1 MSSPKKAKRALGPR
15 PLLKGYPHFSFHI
28 SRAHSLDF
36 TRPRRNH
43 EPLRQRAH
51 RRRQKKDGVTAAGA
65 ARSLIRRTHAR
76 HSSPMPR
83 SSRGHR
89 LGRALV
95 DAAVVCPE
103 GRPEAAGDA
112 GGLCAVRVV
121 KEEDVVD
128 RRNLPRDSRD
138 LAEIDV
144 GKGLVARSSRE
155 LAAS

>member
-1 MSSPKKAKRALGPR
+1 
-15 PLLKGYPHFSFHI
+15 
-28 SRAHSLDF
+28 
-36 TRPRRNH
+36 
-43 EPLRQRAH
+43 
-51 RRRQKKDGVTAAGA
+51 
-65 ARSLIRRTHAR
+65 
-76 HSSPMPR
+76 MPR

-144 GKGLVARSSRE
+144 GKGRVARSSRE
-155 LAAS
+155 LAEIWPRCSTSAASTTLKPGRAAQELDSLTGR

>member
-1 MSSPKKAKRALGPR
+1 
-15 PLLKGYPHFSFHI
+15 
-28 SRAHSLDF
+28 
-36 TRPRRNH
+36 
-43 EPLRQRAH
+43 
-51 RRRQKKDGVTAAGA
+51 
-65 ARSLIRRTHAR
+65 
-76 HSSPMPR
+76 MPR

-95 DAAVVCPE
+95 DAAVVRPE

-144 GKGLVARSSRE
+144 GKGLVASASRE
-155 LAAS
+155 LGAS